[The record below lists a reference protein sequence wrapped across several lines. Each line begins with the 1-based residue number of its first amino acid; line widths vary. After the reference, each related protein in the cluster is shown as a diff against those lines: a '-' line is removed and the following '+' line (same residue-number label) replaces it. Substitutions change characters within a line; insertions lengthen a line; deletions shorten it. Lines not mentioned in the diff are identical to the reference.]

1 MPLGTLDRNPPPLF
15 REGPSALTK
24 LAFCAALAV
33 FLMVADARFNVT
45 APARA
50 GLALALH
57 PMQRVLLVP
66 VDAWE
71 QAGDYSRGMERATEA
86 ENQARRQLAEQA
98 VILSRANQLQSENQ
112 RLRSLLGLREALPVT
127 GLAAEVLYEAP
138 DPFSRRIVI
147 DRGGHRGV
155 RLGAPVVND
164 AGVLG
169 QVTRVY
175 PLSAEVTL
183 LTDREATI
191 PVLNARTQQRGVA
204 YGGERGVMEL
214 RFMAANA
221 DIKAGDDLVTS
232 GLDGVYPPGL
242 PVAKVSE
249 VERRGDTS
257 FARVGLAPVAQPD
270 SARHVLVLEPLVGQE
285 EARAEAEAEA
295 ASAAAAAESGGKGK
309 GKSPRASRAAAPAS
323 EAAPAASSPA
333 ATSAT
338 AGTAA
343 TTPTATQAAPSPA
356 ATRSSAAPQHG
367 TRAASAA
374 HKGASR

>member
-33 FLMVADARFNVT
+33 FLMVADSRFNVT

-57 PMQRVLLVP
+57 PLQRVLLAP
-66 VDAWE
+66 VEGWE
-71 QAGDYSRGMERATEA
+71 QAGDYARGMERAMQA
-86 ENQARRQLAEQA
+86 ENQARQQLAQQA
-98 VILSRANQLQSENQ
+98 VILSRAAQLQAENQ
-112 RLRSLLGLREALPVT
+112 RLRALLSLGEALAVKS
-127 GLAAEVLYEAP
+127 LAAEVLYEAP

-147 DRGGHRGV
+147 DRGSHRGV

-191 PVLNARTQQRGVA
+191 PVLNTRTQQRGVA

-214 RFMAANA
+214 RFIAANA
-221 DIKAGDDLVTS
+221 DIQAGDALATS
-232 GLDGVYPPGL
+232 GLDGLYPPGL
-242 PVAKVSE
+242 PVARVME

-257 FARVGLAPVAQPD
+257 FARVSLAPVAQPD
-270 SARHVLVLEPLVGQE
+270 NARHVLVLEPLEIQE
-285 EARAEAEAEA
+285 AARMEAQAQA
-295 ASAAAAAESGGKGK
+295 ASAAASDAARAKAG
-309 GKSPRASRAAAPAS
+309 RASGAASRPAPSAAPA
-323 EAAPAASSPA
+323 P
-333 ATSAT
+333 
-338 AGTAA
+338 G
-343 TTPTATQAAPSPA
+343 
-356 ATRSSAAPQHG
+356 R
-367 TRAASAA
+367 
-374 HKGASR
+374 GASR

>member
-33 FLMVADARFNVT
+33 FLMVADSRFQFT

-57 PMQRVLLVP
+57 PLQRALLAP

-71 QAGDYSRGMERATEA
+71 QAGDYARGMEKATEA
-86 ENQARRQLAEQA
+86 ENQARQQLASQA
-98 VILSRANQLQSENQ
+98 VILSRAAQLQAENT
-112 RLRSLLGLREALPVT
+112 RLRALLDLREALPVKSI
-127 GLAAEVLYEAP
+127 AAEVLYEAP

-147 DRGGHRGV
+147 DRGSHRGV

-183 LTDREATI
+183 LTDRDATI
-191 PVLNARTQQRGVA
+191 PVLNTRTQQRGVA

-214 RFMAANA
+214 RFIAANA
-221 DIKAGDDLVTS
+221 DIKAGDALATS
-232 GLDGVYPPGL
+232 GLDGLYPPGL
-242 PVAKVSE
+242 PVANVAE

-270 SARHVLVLEPLVGQE
+270 SARHVLVLEPLEGQE
-285 EARAEAEAEA
+285 SARTEAAQEA
-295 ASAAAAAESGGKGK
+295 ASAANAAADTAGKPPRG
-309 GKSPRASRAAAPAS
+309 RAS
-323 EAAPAASSPA
+323 SS
-333 ATSAT
+333 
-338 AGTAA
+338 G
-343 TTPTATQAAPSPA
+343 
-356 ATRSSAAPQHG
+356 
-367 TRAASAA
+367 ASAP
-374 HKGASR
+374 KGGAR

>member
-33 FLMVADARFNVT
+33 FLMVADSRFQVT

-57 PMQRVLLVP
+57 PLQRALLAP

-71 QAGDYSRGMERATEA
+71 QAGDYARGMEKATEA
-86 ENQARRQLAEQA
+86 ENQARQQLASQA
-98 VILSRANQLQSENQ
+98 VILSRAAQLQAENT
-112 RLRSLLGLREALPVT
+112 RLRALLDLREALPVKA
-127 GLAAEVLYEAP
+127 LAAEVLYEAP
-138 DPFSRRIVI
+138 DPFSRRIII
-147 DRGGHRGV
+147 DRGGHGGV

-183 LTDREATI
+183 LTDRDATI
-191 PVLNARTQQRGVA
+191 PVLNTRTQQRGVA

-214 RFMAANA
+214 RFIAANA
-221 DIKAGDDLVTS
+221 DIKPGDALATS
-232 GLDGVYPPGL
+232 GLDGLYPPGL
-242 PVAKVSE
+242 PVAKVAE

-270 SARHVLVLEPLVGQE
+270 SARHVLVLEPLEGQE
-285 EARAEAEAEA
+285 SARTEAAQEA
-295 ASAAAAAESGGKGK
+295 ASAANAATAEA
-309 GKSPRASRAAAPAS
+309 ASRPA
-323 EAAPAASSPA
+323 
-333 ATSAT
+333 
-338 AGTAA
+338 
-343 TTPTATQAAPSPA
+343 
-356 ATRSSAAPQHG
+356 RS
-367 TRAASAA
+367 RAASAA
-374 HKGASR
+374 SSASAPKGGTR

>member
-33 FLMVADARFNVT
+33 FLMVADSRFNVT

-57 PMQRVLLVP
+57 PLQRVLLVP

-98 VILSRANQLQSENQ
+98 VILSRANQLQAENQ
-112 RLRSLLGLREALPVT
+112 RLRSLLALREALPVK
-127 GLAAEVLYEAP
+127 GLAAEVLYEAA

-242 PVAKVSE
+242 PVAKVGE

-270 SARHVLVLEPLVGQE
+270 SARHVLVLEPLAGHE

-295 ASAAAAAESGGKGK
+295 ASAAAATDGTKGKGK
-309 GKSPRASRAAAPAS
+309 GGRGSRSAPPPADAGATTAAGSTAAGAEGAAAASR
-323 EAAPAASSPA
+323 
-333 ATSAT
+333 
-338 AGTAA
+338 
-343 TTPTATQAAPSPA
+343 
-356 ATRSSAAPQHG
+356 
-367 TRAASAA
+367 
-374 HKGASR
+374 GASR

>member
-33 FLMVADARFNVT
+33 FLMVADSRFQFT

-50 GLALALH
+50 GLGLALH
-57 PMQRVLLVP
+57 PLQRALLAP
-66 VDAWE
+66 VDAWD
-71 QAGDYSRGMERATEA
+71 QAGDYARGMEKATEA
-86 ENQARRQLAEQA
+86 ENQARQQLASQA
-98 VILSRANQLQSENQ
+98 VILSRAAQLQAENT
-112 RLRSLLGLREALPVT
+112 RLRALLDLREALPVK

-183 LTDREATI
+183 LTDRDATI
-191 PVLNARTQQRGVA
+191 PVLNTRTQQRGVA

-214 RFMAANA
+214 RFIAANA
-221 DIKAGDDLVTS
+221 DIKPGDALATS
-232 GLDGVYPPGL
+232 GLDGLYPPGL
-242 PVAKVSE
+242 PVAKVAE

-257 FARVGLAPVAQPD
+257 FARVGLAPIAQPD
-270 SARHVLVLEPLVGQE
+270 SARHVLVLEPLEGQE
-285 EARAEAEAEA
+285 SARTEAAQEA
-295 ASAAAAAESGGKGK
+295 ASAATAAAAEA
-309 GKSPRASRAAAPAS
+309 ASRPA
-323 EAAPAASSPA
+323 
-333 ATSAT
+333 
-338 AGTAA
+338 
-343 TTPTATQAAPSPA
+343 
-356 ATRSSAAPQHG
+356 RS
-367 TRAASAA
+367 RAASAA
-374 HKGASR
+374 SAPKGGTR

>member
-24 LAFCAALAV
+24 LAFCAALAI
-33 FLMVADARFNVT
+33 FLMVADARFNMT

-57 PMQRVLLVP
+57 PLQRMLLAP

-71 QAGDYSRGMERATEA
+71 QAGDYARGMESATLA
-86 ENQARRQLAEQA
+86 ENEARRQLAEQA
-98 VILSRANQLQSENQ
+98 VILSRANELQAENQ
-112 RLRSLLGLREALPVT
+112 RLRSLLDLREALPVKS
-127 GLAAEVLYEAP
+127 LAAEVLYEAQ

-147 DRGGHRGV
+147 DRGSHRGV

-191 PVLNARTQQRGVA
+191 PVLNTRTQQRGVA

-221 DIKAGDDLVTS
+221 DIKPGDALATS
-232 GLDGVYPPGL
+232 GLDGLYPPGL
-242 PVAKVSE
+242 PVAKVAE

-270 SARHVLVLEPLVGQE
+270 SARHVLVLEPLLNQE
-285 EARAEAEAEA
+285 AARLEAAAEA
-295 ASAAAAAESGGKGK
+295 ASASGQSAASKPAARAGA
-309 GKSPRASRAAAPAS
+309 RASAPAS
-323 EAAPAASSPA
+323 ASPA
-333 ATSAT
+333 
-338 AGTAA
+338 G
-343 TTPTATQAAPSPA
+343 P
-356 ATRSSAAPQHG
+356 
-367 TRAASAA
+367 ASAPTR
-374 HKGASR
+374 GASR

>member
-57 PMQRVLLVP
+57 PLQRVLLVP

-98 VILSRANQLQSENQ
+98 VILSRANQLQAENQ
-112 RLRSLLGLREALPVT
+112 RLRALLDLREALPVK
-127 GLAAEVLYEAP
+127 GLASEVLYEAP

-147 DRGGHRGV
+147 DRGSHRGV

-191 PVLNARTQQRGVA
+191 PVINARTQQRGVA

-221 DIKAGDDLVTS
+221 DIKAGDNLVTS
-232 GLDGVYPPGL
+232 GLDGIYPPGL
-242 PVAKVSE
+242 PVAKVGD

-270 SARHVLVLEPLVGQE
+270 SARHVLVLEPLAGQE

-295 ASAAAAAESGGKGK
+295 ASAAADTNKGKGK
-309 GKSPRASRAAAPAS
+309 GGRAARGSAPPD
-323 EAAPAASSPA
+323 AATSTATPAAS
-333 ATSAT
+333 
-338 AGTAA
+338 
-343 TTPTATQAAPSPA
+343 
-356 ATRSSAAPQHG
+356 
-367 TRAASAA
+367 ASASR
-374 HKGASR
+374 GASR

>member
-33 FLMVADARFNVT
+33 FLMVADSRFQVT

-57 PMQRVLLVP
+57 PLQRALLAP

-71 QAGDYSRGMERATEA
+71 QAGDYARGMEKATEA
-86 ENQARRQLAEQA
+86 ENQARQQLASQA
-98 VILSRANQLQSENQ
+98 VILSRAAQLQAENT
-112 RLRSLLGLREALPVT
+112 RLRALLELREALPVK

-138 DPFSRRIVI
+138 DPFSRRIII
-147 DRGGHRGV
+147 DRGGHGGV

-183 LTDREATI
+183 LTDRDATI
-191 PVLNARTQQRGVA
+191 PVLNTRTQQRGVA

-214 RFMAANA
+214 RFIAANA
-221 DIKAGDDLVTS
+221 DIKPGDALATS
-232 GLDGVYPPGL
+232 GLDGLYPPGL
-242 PVAKVSE
+242 PVAKVAE

-257 FARVGLAPVAQPD
+257 FARVGLAPISQPD
-270 SARHVLVLEPLVGQE
+270 SARHVLVLEPLEGQE
-285 EARAEAEAEA
+285 SARTEAAQEA
-295 ASAAAAAESGGKGK
+295 ASAAIAAAAEA
-309 GKSPRASRAAAPAS
+309 ASRPAR
-323 EAAPAASSPA
+323 
-333 ATSAT
+333 
-338 AGTAA
+338 G
-343 TTPTATQAAPSPA
+343 
-356 ATRSSAAPQHG
+356 
-367 TRAASAA
+367 RAASAA
-374 HKGASR
+374 SAPKGGTR

>member
-33 FLMVADARFNVT
+33 FLMVADSRFQVT

-57 PMQRVLLVP
+57 PLQRALLAP

-71 QAGDYSRGMERATEA
+71 QAGDYARGMEKATEA
-86 ENQARRQLAEQA
+86 ENQARQQLASQA
-98 VILSRANQLQSENQ
+98 VILSRAAQLQAENT
-112 RLRSLLGLREALPVT
+112 RLRALLDLREALPVK

-138 DPFSRRIVI
+138 DPFSRRIII
-147 DRGGHRGV
+147 DRGGHGGV

-183 LTDREATI
+183 LTDRDATI
-191 PVLNARTQQRGVA
+191 PVLNTRTQQRGVA

-214 RFMAANA
+214 RFIAANA
-221 DIKAGDDLVTS
+221 DIKPGDALATS
-232 GLDGVYPPGL
+232 GLDGLYPPGL
-242 PVAKVSE
+242 PVAKVAE

-257 FARVGLAPVAQPD
+257 FARVGLAPIAQPD
-270 SARHVLVLEPLVGQE
+270 SARHVLVLEPLEGQE
-285 EARAEAEAEA
+285 SARTEAAQEA
-295 ASAAAAAESGGKGK
+295 ASAAIAAAAEA
-309 GKSPRASRAAAPAS
+309 ASRPAR
-323 EAAPAASSPA
+323 
-333 ATSAT
+333 
-338 AGTAA
+338 G
-343 TTPTATQAAPSPA
+343 
-356 ATRSSAAPQHG
+356 
-367 TRAASAA
+367 RAASAA
-374 HKGASR
+374 SAPKGGTR

>member
-24 LAFCAALAV
+24 LAFCSALAI
-33 FLMVADARFNVT
+33 FLMVADSRFQFT

-57 PMQRVLLVP
+57 PLQRALLAP

-71 QAGDYSRGMERATEA
+71 QAGDYARGMEKATAA
-86 ENQARRQLAEQA
+86 ENQARQQLASQA
-98 VILSRANQLQSENQ
+98 VILSRAAQLQAENT
-112 RLRSLLGLREALPVT
+112 RLRALLDLREALPVK

-138 DPFSRRIVI
+138 DPFSRRIII
-147 DRGGHRGV
+147 DRGGHGGV

-183 LTDREATI
+183 LTDRDATI
-191 PVLNARTQQRGVA
+191 PVLNTRTQQRGVA

-214 RFMAANA
+214 RFIAANA
-221 DIKAGDDLVTS
+221 DIKPGDALATS
-232 GLDGVYPPGL
+232 GLDGLYPPGL
-242 PVAKVSE
+242 PVAKVAE

-257 FARVGLAPVAQPD
+257 FARVGLAPIAQPD
-270 SARHVLVLEPLVGQE
+270 SARHVLVLEPLEGQE
-285 EARAEAEAEA
+285 SARTEAAQEAASSAIAAAAEA
-295 ASAAAAAESGGKGK
+295 ASRPA
-309 GKSPRASRAAAPAS
+309 RA
-323 EAAPAASSPA
+323 
-333 ATSAT
+333 
-338 AGTAA
+338 
-343 TTPTATQAAPSPA
+343 
-356 ATRSSAAPQHG
+356 
-367 TRAASAA
+367 RAASAA
-374 HKGASR
+374 SAPKGGTR

>member
-33 FLMVADARFNVT
+33 FLMVADARFQFT

-57 PMQRVLLVP
+57 PLQRALLAP

-71 QAGDYSRGMERATEA
+71 QAGDYARGMEKATEA
-86 ENQARRQLAEQA
+86 ENQARQQLASQA
-98 VILSRANQLQSENQ
+98 VVLSRAAQLQAENTH
-112 RLRSLLGLREALPVT
+112 LRALLDLREALPVKS
-127 GLAAEVLYEAP
+127 LAAEVLYEAP

-147 DRGGHRGV
+147 DRGSHRGV
-155 RLGAPVVND
+155 HLGAPVVND

-191 PVLNARTQQRGVA
+191 PVLNTRTQQRGVA

-214 RFMAANA
+214 RFIAANA
-221 DIKAGDDLVTS
+221 DIKAGDALATS
-232 GLDGVYPPGL
+232 GLDGLYPPGL
-242 PVAKVSE
+242 PVANVAE

-270 SARHVLVLEPLVGQE
+270 SARHVLVLEPLEGQE
-285 EARAEAEAEA
+285 SARTEAAQEA
-295 ASAAAAAESGGKGK
+295 ASAANAAAD
-309 GKSPRASRAAAPAS
+309 
-323 EAAPAASSPA
+323 
-333 ATSAT
+333 T
-338 AGTAA
+338 AGR
-343 TTPTATQAAPSPA
+343 PP
-356 ATRSSAAPQHG
+356 RG
-367 TRAASAA
+367 RAAS
-374 HKGASR
+374 GASAPKGGAR

>member
-33 FLMVADARFNVT
+33 FLMVADSRFQVT

-57 PMQRVLLVP
+57 PLQRALLAP

-71 QAGDYSRGMERATEA
+71 QAGDYARGMEKATEA
-86 ENQARRQLAEQA
+86 ENQARQQLASQA
-98 VILSRANQLQSENQ
+98 VILSRAAQLQAENT
-112 RLRSLLGLREALPVT
+112 RLRALLDLRDALPVK

-138 DPFSRRIVI
+138 DPFSRRIII

-183 LTDREATI
+183 LTDRDATI
-191 PVLNARTQQRGVA
+191 PVLNTRTQQRGVA

-214 RFMAANA
+214 RFIAANA
-221 DIKAGDDLVTS
+221 DIKAGDTLSTS
-232 GLDGVYPPGL
+232 GLDGLYPPGL
-242 PVAKVSE
+242 PVAKVAE

-257 FARVGLAPVAQPD
+257 FARVGLAPIAQPD
-270 SARHVLVLEPLVGQE
+270 SARHVLVLEPLEGQE
-285 EARAEAEAEA
+285 SARTEAAQEA
-295 ASAAAAAESGGKGK
+295 ASAANAAAV
-309 GKSPRASRAAAPAS
+309 
-323 EAAPAASSPA
+323 EAAGRPPR
-333 ATSAT
+333 
-338 AGTAA
+338 G
-343 TTPTATQAAPSPA
+343 
-356 ATRSSAAPQHG
+356 
-367 TRAASAA
+367 RAASAA
-374 HKGASR
+374 SAPKGGTR

>member
-33 FLMVADARFNVT
+33 FLMVADSRFQIT

-57 PMQRVLLVP
+57 PLQRVLLAP

-71 QAGDYSRGMERATEA
+71 QAGDYARGMEKATEA
-86 ENQARRQLAEQA
+86 ENQARQQLASQA
-98 VILSRANQLQSENQ
+98 VILSRATQLQAENT
-112 RLRSLLGLREALPVT
+112 RLRALLDLREALPVK

-147 DRGGHRGV
+147 DRGSHRGV

-191 PVLNARTQQRGVA
+191 PVLNTRTQHRGVA

-214 RFMAANA
+214 RFIAANA
-221 DIKAGDDLVTS
+221 DIKPGDALATS
-232 GLDGVYPPGL
+232 GLDGLYPPGL
-242 PVAKVSE
+242 PVAKVTE

-270 SARHVLVLEPLVGQE
+270 SARHVLVLEPLEGQE
-285 EARAEAEAEA
+285 AARMEAAQEA
-295 ASAAAAAESGGKGK
+295 ASATAAAAAEA
-309 GKSPRASRAAAPAS
+309 ASRPR
-323 EAAPAASSPA
+323 
-333 ATSAT
+333 
-338 AGTAA
+338 G
-343 TTPTATQAAPSPA
+343 
-356 ATRSSAAPQHG
+356 
-367 TRAASAA
+367 RAASASA
-374 HKGASR
+374 ASGSKGGTR

>member
-33 FLMVADARFNVT
+33 FLMVADARFHVT

-57 PMQRVLLVP
+57 PLQRILLVP
-66 VDAWE
+66 VDAWD

-98 VILSRANQLQSENQ
+98 VILSRANQLQAENQ
-112 RLRSLLGLREALPVT
+112 RLRSLLDLREALPVK

-214 RFMAANA
+214 RFIAANA
-221 DIKAGDDLVTS
+221 DIKPGDDLVTS

-242 PVAKVSE
+242 PVAKVGE

-285 EARAEAEAEA
+285 EARVEAEAEA
-295 ASAAAAAESGGKGK
+295 ASAAAAAAEAAKGK
-309 GKSPRASRAAAPAS
+309 GRAGRATRAAAGGEAAS
-323 EAAPAASSPA
+323 GAAPAASVGA
-333 ATSAT
+333 APGAVSGASTGTSA
-338 AGTAA
+338 G
-343 TTPTATQAAPSPA
+343 AAP
-356 ATRSSAAPQHG
+356 
-367 TRAASAA
+367 
-374 HKGASR
+374 KGASR

>member
-1 MPLGTLDRNPPPLF
+1 
-15 REGPSALTK
+15 
-24 LAFCAALAV
+24 
-33 FLMVADARFNVT
+33 
-45 APARA
+45 
-50 GLALALH
+50 
-57 PMQRVLLVP
+57 
-66 VDAWE
+66 
-71 QAGDYSRGMERATEA
+71 
-86 ENQARRQLAEQA
+86 
-98 VILSRANQLQSENQ
+98 
-112 RLRSLLGLREALPVT
+112 
-127 GLAAEVLYEAP
+127 
-138 DPFSRRIVI
+138 
-147 DRGGHRGV
+147 V

-309 GKSPRASRAAAPAS
+309 GKSSRANRAAAPAS
-323 EAAPAASSPA
+323 DAAPAASSPA
-333 ATSAT
+333 TGATGATTAARTATATSTPAT
-338 AGTAA
+338 SSA
-343 TTPTATQAAPSPA
+343 SPA
-356 ATRSSAAPQHG
+356 AARSSAATPHG
-367 TRAASAA
+367 ARAASAA

>member
-33 FLMVADARFNVT
+33 FLMVADARFGIT
-45 APARA
+45 APARS
-50 GLALALH
+50 GLALVLH
-57 PMQRVLLVP
+57 PLQRMLLAP

-71 QAGDYSRGMERATEA
+71 QAGDYARGMERATEA

-98 VILSRANQLQSENQ
+98 VVLSRAAQLQAENQ
-112 RLRSLLGLREALPVT
+112 RLRALLDLREALPVKS
-127 GLAAEVLYEAP
+127 LAAEVLYEAA

-147 DRGGHRGV
+147 DRGSHRGV

-164 AGVLG
+164 SGVLG

-191 PVLNARTQQRGVA
+191 PVLNTRTQQRGVA

-214 RFMAANA
+214 RFIAANA
-221 DIKAGDDLVTS
+221 DIKPGDALATS

-242 PVAKVSE
+242 PVAKVAE

-270 SARHVLVLEPLVGQE
+270 SARHVLVLEPLLGQE
-285 EARAEAEAEA
+285 AAREEAAAEA
-295 ASAAAAAESGGKGK
+295 ASAATTAEGNRKGGKSGR
-309 GKSPRASRAAAPAS
+309 SSRAAANVDEAAS
-323 EAAPAASSPA
+323 APAAA
-333 ATSAT
+333 
-338 AGTAA
+338 
-343 TTPTATQAAPSPA
+343 Q
-356 ATRSSAAPQHG
+356 
-367 TRAASAA
+367 
-374 HKGASR
+374 KGASR

>member
-33 FLMVADARFNVT
+33 FLMVADSRFQIT

-57 PMQRVLLVP
+57 PLQRVLLAP

-71 QAGDYSRGMERATEA
+71 QAGDYARGMEKATEA
-86 ENQARRQLAEQA
+86 ENQARQQLASQA
-98 VILSRANQLQSENQ
+98 VILSRAAQLQAENT
-112 RLRSLLGLREALPVT
+112 RLRALLDLREALPVK

-147 DRGGHRGV
+147 DRGSHRGV

-191 PVLNARTQQRGVA
+191 PVLNTRTQQRGVA

-214 RFMAANA
+214 RFIAANA
-221 DIKAGDDLVTS
+221 DIKPGDALATS
-232 GLDGVYPPGL
+232 GLDGLYPPGL
-242 PVAKVSE
+242 PVAKVTE

-270 SARHVLVLEPLVGQE
+270 SARHVLVLEPLEGQE
-285 EARAEAEAEA
+285 AARMEAAQEAASATAAATAEA
-295 ASAAAAAESGGKGK
+295 ASR
-309 GKSPRASRAAAPAS
+309 PR
-323 EAAPAASSPA
+323 
-333 ATSAT
+333 
-338 AGTAA
+338 G
-343 TTPTATQAAPSPA
+343 
-356 ATRSSAAPQHG
+356 
-367 TRAASAA
+367 RAASASA
-374 HKGASR
+374 ASGPKGGTR

>member
-57 PMQRVLLVP
+57 PLQRVLLVP

-98 VILSRANQLQSENQ
+98 VILSRANQLQAENQ
-112 RLRSLLGLREALPVT
+112 RLRSLLDLREALPVK

-214 RFMAANA
+214 RFIAANA

-285 EARAEAEAEA
+285 AARAEAEAEA
-295 ASAAAAAESGGKGK
+295 ASAAAAAEAAGKGR
-309 GKSPRASRAAAPAS
+309 GKSGRAARS
-323 EAAPAASSPA
+323 
-333 ATSAT
+333 SAT
-338 AGTAA
+338 AGE
-343 TTPTATQAAPSPA
+343 
-356 ATRSSAAPQHG
+356 
-367 TRAASAA
+367 AASAGSA
-374 HKGASR
+374 ATGATTTPSTGASSGVSASSATARPAASAPKGASR

>member
-33 FLMVADARFNVT
+33 FLMVADSRFQIT

-57 PMQRVLLVP
+57 PLQRVLLAP

-71 QAGDYSRGMERATEA
+71 QAGDYARGMEKATEA
-86 ENQARRQLAEQA
+86 ENQARQQLASQA
-98 VILSRANQLQSENQ
+98 VILSRAAQLQAENT
-112 RLRSLLGLREALPVT
+112 RLRALLDLREALPVK

-147 DRGGHRGV
+147 DRGSHRGV

-191 PVLNARTQQRGVA
+191 PVLNTRTQQRGVA

-214 RFMAANA
+214 RFIAANA
-221 DIKAGDDLVTS
+221 DIKPGDALATS
-232 GLDGVYPPGL
+232 GLDGLYPPGL
-242 PVAKVSE
+242 PVAKVTE

-270 SARHVLVLEPLVGQE
+270 SARHVLVLEPLEGQE
-285 EARAEAEAEA
+285 AARMEAAQEA
-295 ASAAAAAESGGKGK
+295 ASATAAAAAEA
-309 GKSPRASRAAAPAS
+309 ASRPR
-323 EAAPAASSPA
+323 
-333 ATSAT
+333 
-338 AGTAA
+338 G
-343 TTPTATQAAPSPA
+343 
-356 ATRSSAAPQHG
+356 
-367 TRAASAA
+367 RAASASA
-374 HKGASR
+374 ASGSKGGTR

>member
-1 MPLGTLDRNPPPLF
+1 
-15 REGPSALTK
+15 
-24 LAFCAALAV
+24 V
-33 FLMVADARFNVT
+33 FLMVADSRFNVT

-57 PMQRVLLVP
+57 PLQRVLLVP

-98 VILSRANQLQSENQ
+98 VILSRANQLQAENQ
-112 RLRSLLGLREALPVT
+112 RLRSLLALREALPVK
-127 GLAAEVLYEAP
+127 GLAAEVLYEAA

-242 PVAKVSE
+242 PVAKVGE

-270 SARHVLVLEPLVGQE
+270 SARHVLVLEPLAGHE

-295 ASAAAAAESGGKGK
+295 ASAAAVAESTKGKGK
-309 GKSPRASRAAAPAS
+309 GGRGSRSAPP
-323 EAAPAASSPA
+323 PAD
-333 ATSAT
+333 TG

-343 TTPTATQAAPSPA
+343 GTVAGTAAGTAAGSTA
-356 ATRSSAAPQHG
+356 AGSTAAG
-367 TRAASAA
+367 STAAGAEGAAAASR
-374 HKGASR
+374 GASR

>member
-33 FLMVADARFNVT
+33 FLMVADSRFQVT

-57 PMQRVLLVP
+57 PLQRALLAP

-71 QAGDYSRGMERATEA
+71 QAGDYARGMEKATEA
-86 ENQARRQLAEQA
+86 ENQARQQLASQA
-98 VILSRANQLQSENQ
+98 VILSRAAQLQAENT
-112 RLRSLLGLREALPVT
+112 RLRALLDLREALPVK

-138 DPFSRRIVI
+138 DPFSRRIII
-147 DRGGHRGV
+147 DRGGHGGV

-183 LTDREATI
+183 LTDRDATI
-191 PVLNARTQQRGVA
+191 PVLNTRTQQRGVA

-214 RFMAANA
+214 RFIAANA
-221 DIKAGDDLVTS
+221 DIKPGDPLATS
-232 GLDGVYPPGL
+232 GLDGLYPPGL
-242 PVAKVSE
+242 PVAKVAE

-257 FARVGLAPVAQPD
+257 FARVGLAPIAQPD
-270 SARHVLVLEPLVGQE
+270 SARHVLVLEPLEGQE
-285 EARAEAEAEA
+285 SARTEAAQEA
-295 ASAAAAAESGGKGK
+295 ASAAIAAAAEA
-309 GKSPRASRAAAPAS
+309 ASRPAR
-323 EAAPAASSPA
+323 
-333 ATSAT
+333 
-338 AGTAA
+338 G
-343 TTPTATQAAPSPA
+343 
-356 ATRSSAAPQHG
+356 
-367 TRAASAA
+367 RAASAA
-374 HKGASR
+374 SAPKGGTR

>member
-33 FLMVADARFNVT
+33 FLMVADSRFQIT

-57 PMQRVLLVP
+57 PLQRVLLAP

-71 QAGDYSRGMERATEA
+71 QAGDYARGMEKATEA
-86 ENQARRQLAEQA
+86 ENQARQQLASQA
-98 VILSRANQLQSENQ
+98 VILSRAAQLQAENT
-112 RLRSLLGLREALPVT
+112 RLRALLDLREALPVK

-147 DRGGHRGV
+147 DRGSHRGV

-191 PVLNARTQQRGVA
+191 PVLNTRTQQRGVA

-214 RFMAANA
+214 RFIAANA
-221 DIKAGDDLVTS
+221 DIKPGDALATS
-232 GLDGVYPPGL
+232 GLDGLYPPGL
-242 PVAKVSE
+242 PVAKVTE

-270 SARHVLVLEPLVGQE
+270 SARHVLVLEPLEGQE
-285 EARAEAEAEA
+285 AARMEAAQEA
-295 ASAAAAAESGGKGK
+295 ASATAAAAAEA
-309 GKSPRASRAAAPAS
+309 ASRPR
-323 EAAPAASSPA
+323 
-333 ATSAT
+333 
-338 AGTAA
+338 G
-343 TTPTATQAAPSPA
+343 
-356 ATRSSAAPQHG
+356 
-367 TRAASAA
+367 RAASASA
-374 HKGASR
+374 ASGPKGGTR

>member
-57 PMQRVLLVP
+57 PMQRVLLIP

-98 VILSRANQLQSENQ
+98 VILSRANQLQAENQ
-112 RLRSLLGLREALPVT
+112 RLRSLLDLRQALPVT

-147 DRGGHRGV
+147 DRGSHRGV

-242 PVAKVSE
+242 PVAKVGE

-295 ASAAAAAESGGKGK
+295 ASAAAAAAETAGKGK
-309 GKSPRASRAAAPAS
+309 GKSARANRAAASAS
-323 EAAPAASSPA
+323 DAASSASAPAA
-333 ATSAT
+333 
-338 AGTAA
+338 
-343 TTPTATQAAPSPA
+343 TPTAAPA
-356 ATRSSAAPQHG
+356 ATRSSAATHNG
-367 TRAASAA
+367 ARAASAA

>member
-1 MPLGTLDRNPPPLF
+1 
-15 REGPSALTK
+15 
-24 LAFCAALAV
+24 
-33 FLMVADARFNVT
+33 MVADSRFQLT

-57 PMQRVLLVP
+57 PLQRALLAP

-71 QAGDYSRGMERATEA
+71 QAGDYARGMEKATEA
-86 ENQARRQLAEQA
+86 ENQARQQLASQA
-98 VILSRANQLQSENQ
+98 VILSRAAQLQAENT
-112 RLRSLLGLREALPVT
+112 RLRALLDLREALPVK

-147 DRGGHRGV
+147 DRGSHRGV

-191 PVLNARTQQRGVA
+191 PVLNTRTQQRGVA

-214 RFMAANA
+214 RFIAANA
-221 DIKAGDDLVTS
+221 DIKAGDALATS
-232 GLDGVYPPGL
+232 GLDGLYPPGL
-242 PVAKVSE
+242 PVAKVAE

-270 SARHVLVLEPLVGQE
+270 SARHVLVLEPLQGQE
-285 EARAEAEAEA
+285 DARIEAAQEAASA
-295 ASAAAAAESGGKGK
+295 ASAAAAESGAR
-309 GKSPRASRAAAPAS
+309 PR
-323 EAAPAASSPA
+323 
-333 ATSAT
+333 
-338 AGTAA
+338 
-343 TTPTATQAAPSPA
+343 
-356 ATRSSAAPQHG
+356 
-367 TRAASAA
+367 RAASAP
-374 HKGASR
+374 KGGHR

>member
-33 FLMVADARFNVT
+33 FLMVADSRFQVT

-57 PMQRVLLVP
+57 PLQRALLAP

-71 QAGDYSRGMERATEA
+71 QAGDYARGMEKATEA
-86 ENQARRQLAEQA
+86 ENQARQQLASQA
-98 VILSRANQLQSENQ
+98 VILSRAAQLQAENT
-112 RLRSLLGLREALPVT
+112 RLRALLDLRDALPVK

-138 DPFSRRIVI
+138 DPFSRRIII

-183 LTDREATI
+183 LTDRDATI
-191 PVLNARTQQRGVA
+191 PVRNTRTQQRGVA

-214 RFMAANA
+214 RFIAANA
-221 DIKAGDDLVTS
+221 DIKPGDALATS
-232 GLDGVYPPGL
+232 GLDGLYPPGL
-242 PVAKVSE
+242 PVAKVAE

-257 FARVGLAPVAQPD
+257 FARVGLAPIAQPD
-270 SARHVLVLEPLVGQE
+270 SARHVLVLEPLEGQE
-285 EARAEAEAEA
+285 SARTEAAQEA
-295 ASAAAAAESGGKGK
+295 ASAANAAAAEAASRPPR
-309 GKSPRASRAAAPAS
+309 SRAS
-323 EAAPAASSPA
+323 
-333 ATSAT
+333 
-338 AGTAA
+338 
-343 TTPTATQAAPSPA
+343 
-356 ATRSSAAPQHG
+356 
-367 TRAASAA
+367 AASASA
-374 HKGASR
+374 PKGGTR

>member
-33 FLMVADARFNVT
+33 FLMVADSRFQVT

-57 PMQRVLLVP
+57 PLQRALLAP

-71 QAGDYSRGMERATEA
+71 QAGDYARGMEKATEA
-86 ENQARRQLAEQA
+86 ENQARQQLASQA
-98 VILSRANQLQSENQ
+98 VILSRAAQLQAENT
-112 RLRSLLGLREALPVT
+112 RLRALLELREALPVK

-138 DPFSRRIVI
+138 DPFSRRIII
-147 DRGGHRGV
+147 DRGGHGGV

-183 LTDREATI
+183 LTDRDATI
-191 PVLNARTQQRGVA
+191 PVLNTRTQQRGVA

-214 RFMAANA
+214 RFIAANA
-221 DIKAGDDLVTS
+221 DIKPGDALATS
-232 GLDGVYPPGL
+232 GLDGLYPPGL
-242 PVAKVSE
+242 PVAKVAE

-257 FARVGLAPVAQPD
+257 FARVGLAPIAQPD
-270 SARHVLVLEPLVGQE
+270 SARHVLVLEPLEGQE
-285 EARAEAEAEA
+285 SARTEAAQEA
-295 ASAAAAAESGGKGK
+295 ASAAIAAAAEA
-309 GKSPRASRAAAPAS
+309 ASRPAR
-323 EAAPAASSPA
+323 
-333 ATSAT
+333 
-338 AGTAA
+338 G
-343 TTPTATQAAPSPA
+343 
-356 ATRSSAAPQHG
+356 
-367 TRAASAA
+367 RAASAA
-374 HKGASR
+374 SAPKGGTR